1 MLRGVNKAERCGAKA
16 LRRGTSG
23 EDACDEIKT
32 GPNQESPNARL
43 QPRRAGEKVGVG
55 GGGGVEGVGG
65 KAGEKRL
72 VFHLDSN
79 STGL

>member
-23 EDACDEIKT
+23 EDAFDEIKT

-43 QPRRAGEKVGVG
+43 QPRREGEKVGVGG

-65 KAGEKRL
+65 KAEKR
-72 VFHLDSN
+72 DWY
-79 STGL
+79 ST

>member
-23 EDACDEIKT
+23 EDAFDEIKT

-43 QPRRAGEKVGVG
+43 QPRREGEKVGVG

-65 KAGEKRL
+65 KAEKR
-72 VFHLDSN
+72 DWY
-79 STGL
+79 ST